1 MFGVD
6 VNKSDIRM
14 LLTYILLCAALRV
27 SFVNEELLQHDLAAY
42 LVPAESLLTHFEFLN
57 QSGQP
62 MAFSASLY
70 PFLIAIL

>member
-14 LLTYILLCAALRV
+14 LLTYILLSAALRV